1 MDAIVRGFAVYIFL
15 LLIFRIAG
23 KRTLAESTNFE
34 LVLLLIISETVQGA
48 LTNGDH
54 SVTNGFLLVM
64 TLIGISILL
73 SVLKQRFPTFE
84 QWLDGVP
91 TVVMQNGR
99 MMRDRMDKIRV
110 DENDILEAARK
121 LQGLERLDQVKYAVV
136 ERSGEISIV
145 PVKGNA

>member
-73 SVLKQRFPTFE
+73 SVLKQRFSSFE

-91 TVVMQNGR
+91 TVIMQNGR

-110 DENDILEAARK
+110 DENDILEAARR

-145 PVKGNA
+145 PVNGKA

>member
-73 SVLKQRFPTFE
+73 SVLKQRFPSFE

-91 TVVMQNGR
+91 TVIMQNGR

-110 DENDILEAARK
+110 DENDILEAARR

-145 PVKGNA
+145 PVNGKA

>member
-91 TVVMQNGR
+91 TVIMQNGR

-110 DENDILEAARK
+110 DENDILEAARR

-145 PVKGNA
+145 PVNGKA